1 MISYFRRKLHIL
13 NNIIIYDSQKKPATS
28 SISWFPH
35 QVGQILKAI
44 LKGELHIIR
53 FEEFAHSINEAPYDI
68 YQNLGVKLP
77 VSYLLQAV
85 KP

>member
-1 MISYFRRKLHIL
+1 M
-13 NNIIIYDSQKKPATS
+13 
-28 SISWFPH
+28 
-35 QVGQILKAI
+35 
-44 LKGELHIIR
+44 KGELNIAG